1 VLAEA
6 VGSAFLVAA
15 VVGSGIAAARLSPTD
30 VGLQL
35 LENALATAAA
45 LAAIIV
51 VAGPVSGAHLNPVI
65 TLVDLVLGGLR
76 PPLALGY
83 IAAQVL
89 GGGVGAVAANLMYGL
104 PPITLSVRERT
115 GSDLWLA
122 ELIATVGLVL
132 VVFGAARS
140 GRSGVAPF
148 AVGAYIGGAYF
159 FTSSTAFANPAVT
172 LARTLTNTF
181 AGIAPVS
188 SPGFIGAQLVG
199 GVLGLALVRALYPH
213 DKTAR
218 QGVSAFDLAGVLVN
232 GEISDT

>member
-1 VLAEA
+1 M
-6 VGSAFLVAA
+6 
-15 VVGSGIAAARLSPTD
+15 
-30 VGLQL
+30 

-148 AVGAYIGGAYF
+148 AVGAYIGSAYF